1 MGSVGVFRVT
11 KISNVEIP
19 KQRICSLKFCR
30 RYSVRFEES
39 RRLFDFVEKDV
50 VGPGFSSVASVHL
63 QPGQTVYVTHNQREM
78 SGRVVRH
85 DFFAQDVLITVNNI
99 SPENER

>member
-1 MGSVGVFRVT
+1 MWFRVT
-11 KISNVEIP
+11 KISNTKTS
-19 KQRICSLKFCR
+19 KQRMRSLKFCR

-99 SPENER
+99 SPDNEG

>member
-1 MGSVGVFRVT
+1 ML
-11 KISNVEIP
+11 NVP
-19 KQRICSLKFCR
+19 NRY

-99 SPENER
+99 SPENERWVCGMH